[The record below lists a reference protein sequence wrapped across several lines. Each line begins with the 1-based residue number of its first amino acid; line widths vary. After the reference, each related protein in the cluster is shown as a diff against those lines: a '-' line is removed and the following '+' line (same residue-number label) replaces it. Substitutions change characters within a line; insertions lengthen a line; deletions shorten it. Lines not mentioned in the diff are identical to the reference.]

1 MSYRFNSLSTVV
13 RLKEL
18 ILYDYDSPLA
28 LQDIMYDNV

>member
-18 ILYDYDSPLA
+18 NLYDSDSPLA
-28 LQDIMYDNV
+28 LQGIIYD